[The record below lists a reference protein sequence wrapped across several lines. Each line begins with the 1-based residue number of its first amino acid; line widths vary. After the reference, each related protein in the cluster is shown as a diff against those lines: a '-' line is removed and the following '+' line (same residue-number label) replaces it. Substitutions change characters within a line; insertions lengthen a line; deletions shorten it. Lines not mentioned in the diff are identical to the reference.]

1 MAARS
6 GGGINMNK
14 VSNVTAPK
22 REPIPHAVS
31 PGAVSRQGGMV
42 GVGTPYSALY
52 DGRGYSTPQGPTPNT
67 ENLGPGGC
75 GRQAKAPMARPPA
88 A

>member
-1 MAARS
+1 MTKVRGVT
-6 GGGINMNK
+6 GGGILGNK

-22 REPIPHAVS
+22 REPVPLAVS
-31 PGAVSRQGGMV
+31 QGAVSRLGAKV

-75 GRQAKAPMARPPA
+75 GRLR
-88 A
+88 